1 MVIVFTCIAKD
12 KLTSGPRGSDEV
24 KRQKVTSDPDPSVVR
39 SQARG
44 APQGRGVVRA
54 RPVGAGKGGRGTAAA
69 SAFYGAA
76 AARILGKDG
85 GSKQSRP
92 AG

>member
-12 KLTSGPRGSDEV
+12 KLTSGRRGGDEV
-24 KRQKVTSDPDPSVVR
+24 KRQKVTSDPSVVR